1 MCLWCWNELLSAAK
15 GFDATD
21 RRLRSAVAYRVVQAL
36 RMQEKRQKIKRVDK
50 VGNAIVWEVL

>member
-1 MCLWCWNELLSAAK
+1 MLSAAK